1 MRGQDSP
8 SGPKREPG
16 RKVVLPLGRRRGGG
30 AAGSLLSPQQPVF
43 PGARAGAGAAAGR
56 GRSLGQGQRCGM
68 LQGTAP
74 PRGDEHVPST
84 RGGGCA
90 GGHSP
95 PAPPPGSLPA
105 VLAHWL
111 GAWGEWAAAL
121 QRRCP
126 WRRGERGA
134 SWAWGDPA
142 PHHTLGTHSRDIR
155 TELITHPRALPSQI
169 PRDNGDG
176 GVQRGQTWPSLL
188 PAWWLPS

>member
-8 SGPKREPG
+8 PGPKREPG
-16 RKVVLPLGRRRGGG
+16 RKVVPPLGRQCVGGRR
-30 AAGSLLSPQQPVF
+30 AAVCPHSSPF

-74 PRGDEHVPST
+74 PRGDEHVPSAQ
-84 RGGGCA
+84 GGGCA

-105 VLAHWL
+105 VLGHWL
-111 GAWGEWAAAL
+111 EAWGEWAAAL

-126 WRRGERGA
+126 WRRGE
-134 SWAWGDPA
+134 
-142 PHHTLGTHSRDIR
+142 
-155 TELITHPRALPSQI
+155 
-169 PRDNGDG
+169 
-176 GVQRGQTWPSLL
+176 
-188 PAWWLPS
+188 